1 MVLACSMVCVCVLV
15 GGWVSRCD
23 QSATVDNW
31 ETQVS
36 DVVDIHRVLVTL
48 VVIISVIMVAD
59 DDNDDVI
66 MVADESR

>member
-1 MVLACSMVCVCVLV
+1 MCVCR
-15 GGWVSRCD
+15 VSRCD

-48 VVIISVIMVAD
+48 VIIISVIMVAD
-59 DDNDDVI
+59 DDYDDVIMDDDDVI